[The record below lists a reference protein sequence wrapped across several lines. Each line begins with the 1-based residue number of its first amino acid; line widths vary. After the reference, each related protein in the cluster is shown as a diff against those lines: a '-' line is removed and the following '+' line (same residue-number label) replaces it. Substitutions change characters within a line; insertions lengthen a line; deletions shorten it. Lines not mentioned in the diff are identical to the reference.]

1 MRELGYRGISFY
13 WGIYL
18 LFIISMVIIYY
29 NPVPKEILT
38 ADIEAIFQVNARNN
52 EAFQIKDFSPVTLL

>member
-1 MRELGYRGISFY
+1 MG
-13 WGIYL
+13 GIYL

>member
-1 MRELGYRGISFY
+1 MGEYPFIG
-13 WGIYL
+13 GIYL

>member
-1 MRELGYRGISFY
+1 M
-13 WGIYL
+13 
-18 LFIISMVIIYY
+18 FIISMVIIYY
-29 NPVPKEILT
+29 NPVPKEIVT